1 MDNLEQPVLQSEQ
14 LSEAWQAA
22 LPSVLNDGDRV
33 IARADAA
40 NPNAVRVTIESAG
53 RTGYS
58 FDFCCTY
65 VDVREIK
72 VDLVD
77 VEKGNQHVDER
88 HDLVQQLAD
97 DYVRHLHECAQSLQ
111 SETHS

>member
-1 MDNLEQPVLQSEQ
+1 MDNTEFPSLQAER
-14 LSEAWQAA
+14 LSEAWQEA
-22 LPSVLNDGDRV
+22 LPSVLKDGDRAT
-33 IARADAA
+33 ARADEA

-65 VDVREIK
+65 VDSREIK
-72 VDLVD
+72 VDLID
-77 VEKGNQHVDER
+77 VENDNRHIDER
-88 HDLVQQLAD
+88 SELVQQLTD

-111 SETHS
+111 PQTHS